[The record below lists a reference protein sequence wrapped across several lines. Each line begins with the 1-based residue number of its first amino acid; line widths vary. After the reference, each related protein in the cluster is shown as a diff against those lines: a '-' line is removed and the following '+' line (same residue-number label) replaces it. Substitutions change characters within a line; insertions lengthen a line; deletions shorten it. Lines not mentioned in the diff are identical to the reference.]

1 MVPRSR
7 CGGVDRNHT
16 CQGNEGTGQAL
27 EDGEKQWWSGQN
39 IQQHET
45 EITRK
50 DIYVSSMLLLPRTH
64 CVRLQCLDLMTVTIT
79 KAVQLKTRRILLERT
94 STCRQCYSFHARIAF
109 AFNVLI

>member
-1 MVPRSR
+1 MVPHSR
-7 CGGVDRNHT
+7 CGGVDRNHM
-16 CQGNEGTGQAL
+16 CQGKEGTGQAL

-79 KAVQLKTRRILLERT
+79 KAVQ
-94 STCRQCYSFHARIAF
+94 FD
-109 AFNVLI
+109 VLMKVKVT